1 MRWQKICR
9 CCMTKFKYTMYM
21 MKDRLNKFTCMSLN
35 LYCVYLISS
44 SSRSNSKQKRRAD
57 SIFFLLVYCLHNTRH
72 HKPIYCLWLLKP
84 FIVISF
90 ATIFFNSLTNEFFF
104 LFQFHCSHYPIQSV
118 SSSWFRH
125 IRTIVIIFV
134 SYLLF
139 FFIISVAS
147 ARDYTISPWFLSHQ
161 NYSNKQINR
170 VNYWFCWLYKLL
182 CLGLM

>member
-90 ATIFFNSLTNEFFF
+90 ATIFFNSLTNEIFFYFNSIARITQFNRSLRLGFDIFEQLLLFLSHIFFF
-104 LFQFHCSHYPIQSV
+104 LYYFCCLCS
-118 SSSWFRH
+118 
-125 IRTIVIIFV
+125 
-134 SYLLF
+134 
-139 FFIISVAS
+139 
-147 ARDYTISPWFLSHQ
+147 
-161 NYSNKQINR
+161 
-170 VNYWFCWLYKLL
+170 WLYN
-182 CLGLM
+182 